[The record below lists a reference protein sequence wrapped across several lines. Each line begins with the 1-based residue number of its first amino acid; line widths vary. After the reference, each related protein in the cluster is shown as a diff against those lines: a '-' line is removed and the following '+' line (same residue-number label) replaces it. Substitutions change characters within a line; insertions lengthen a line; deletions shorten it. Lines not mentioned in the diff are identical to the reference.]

1 MMWTLNGPLH
11 KCHGLLADIL
21 CLRFL
26 FLYIP
31 EFLSVY
37 LRFSICHNALPP
49 GVFLYDLSLSYYN
62 IERKRIFRKFVRI
75 FY

>member
-37 LRFSICHNALPP
+37 LRFFHMPP